1 MRLSNPTILLLLIA
15 LCLLA
20 GQYLTLTHTAEK
32 AVRNALTEATQLSN
46 ETVTRLFVNSAL
58 RSIIGKLPLSPDP
71 DADAAVTDDDF
82 ASVDQKIREFIL
94 GTDVVKVKI
103 FNKAG
108 RVLYSTDSSQI
119 GSNAA
124 ANPHFRSA
132 VSGMTASLLSHRGDF
147 HAAEGLLYERDLV
160 SSYVPIR
167 GDNEL
172 IIGVAELYTD
182 RTPAIQDIKASTLE
196 FSAFVALFTCTLVLL
211 FAGLIWFQSTGE
223 A

>member
-1 MRLSNPTILLLLIA
+1 MRLSKPTILLLLVA

-20 GQYLTLTHTAEK
+20 GQYLTLTNTAEK
-32 AVRNALTEATQLSN
+32 AVRNAMTEATQLSN

-58 RSIIGKLPLSPDP
+58 RSIIGKLPLSPD
-71 DADAAVTDDDF
+71 ADAAVADDDF

-108 RVLYSTDSSQI
+108 RVLYSTDPSQI

-124 ANPHFRSA
+124 SNPYFRSA

-147 HAAEGLLYERDLV
+147 YAAEGRLYERDLV

-196 FSAFVALFTCTLVLL
+196 FSAFVALFTCILVLL
-211 FAGLIWFQSTGE
+211 FAGLIWFQSTEE